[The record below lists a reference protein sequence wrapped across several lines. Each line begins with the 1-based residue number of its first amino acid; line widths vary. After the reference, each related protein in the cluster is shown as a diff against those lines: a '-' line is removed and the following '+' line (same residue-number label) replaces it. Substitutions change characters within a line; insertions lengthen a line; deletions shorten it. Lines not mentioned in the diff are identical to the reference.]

1 MELSPHGREQESSS
15 EAIAAFEAIALFGNV
30 MMDIWANE
38 GDAEKIETARIVR
51 NVGELLTSME
61 LSAADRYWHV
71 YGANPDE
78 KGSSGIDNT
87 TNLDTNMLSN
97 TTSTESH
104 YNTYPTKY
112 IKPAVGMLYDTMA
125 SFQTWFSNE
134 EVVSYGIQL
143 IPLTA
148 VAEQRDNIEWVTKVL
163 PLYKKACDR
172 ANKNR
177 NFCDANGW
185 SVVTAAL
192 LAETGHIEDALEMAS
207 LIPKSVFKSQGGDGH
222 SLTNTQALCNNTE
235 QLIVKLERMVDLISS
250 SQLYY

>member
-15 EAIAAFEAIALFGNV
+15 EAIAAFESISLYGGV
-30 MMDIWANE
+30 MMDIFSNE
-38 GDAEKIETARIVR
+38 GDAENLETARTVR
-51 NVGELLTSME
+51 NVGELLTRLE

-78 KGSSGIDNT
+78 KGSFGIDNT
-87 TNLDTNMLSN
+87 TNLDMNMMPN
-97 TTSTESH
+97 TTTIESH
-104 YNTYPTKY
+104 YSTYPTKY
-112 IKPAVGMLYDTMA
+112 NKPAVGMLYDTMA

-163 PLYKKACDR
+163 PVYKKACEK
-172 ANKNR
+172 ANKNE

-185 SVVTAAL
+185 SIVTAAL
-192 LAETGHIEDALEMAS
+192 LAETGHIDAALEMAS
-207 LIPKSVFKSQGGDGH
+207 LIPKSVFKSQGGDGN
-222 SLTNTQALCNNTE
+222 SLTNTLWFIATRKQ
-235 QLIVKLERMVDLISS
+235 S
-250 SQLYY
+250 

>member
-15 EAIAAFEAIALFGNV
+15 EAIAAFEAVALFGNI
-30 MMDIWANE
+30 MMDIFSNE
-38 GDAEKIETARIVR
+38 GDAEKLESARTVR
-51 NVGELLTSME
+51 NVGELLTSTE

-71 YGANPDE
+71 YGSNPDE
-78 KGSSGIDNT
+78 KGSFGIDNIT
-87 TNLDTNMLSN
+87 TNLDMNMISN
-97 TTSTESH
+97 TTSIESH

-112 IKPAVGMLYDTMA
+112 NKPAVGMLYDTMA

-148 VAEQRDNIEWVTKVL
+148 VADQRDNIEWVTKVL
-163 PLYKKACDR
+163 PVYKKACDT
-172 ANKNR
+172 ANKNE

-185 SVVTAAL
+185 SIVTAAL
-192 LAETGHIEDALEMAS
+192 LAEKGHVDDALEMAS

-222 SLTNTQALCNNTE
+222 SLTNTLWFIATRKQHIF
-235 QLIVKLERMVDLISS
+235 Q
-250 SQLYY
+250 

>member
-15 EAIAAFEAIALFGNV
+15 EAIAAFEAVALFGSI
-30 MMDIWANE
+30 MMDIFSNE
-38 GDAEKIETARIVR
+38 GDSEKLESARTVR

-78 KGSSGIDNT
+78 KVSSEKVNII
-87 TNLDTNMLSN
+87 TNLDMNMMSNSN
-97 TTSTESH
+97 TTTTIENH

-112 IKPAVGMLYDTMA
+112 NKPAVGMLYDTMA

-148 VAEQRDNIEWVTKVL
+148 VAEQRDSIEWVTKVL
-163 PLYKKACDR
+163 PVYKKACDR

-177 NFCDANGW
+177 E
-185 SVVTAAL
+185 L
-192 LAETGHIEDALEMAS
+192 L
-207 LIPKSVFKSQGGDGH
+207 
-222 SLTNTQALCNNTE
+222 
-235 QLIVKLERMVDLISS
+235 RR
-250 SQLYY
+250 

>member
-15 EAIAAFEAIALFGNV
+15 EAIAAFEAVALFGSI
-30 MMDIWANE
+30 MMDIFSNE
-38 GDAEKIETARIVR
+38 GDSEKLESARTVR

-78 KGSSGIDNT
+78 KVSSEKVNII
-87 TNLDTNMLSN
+87 TNLDMNMMSNSN
-97 TTSTESH
+97 TTTTIENH

-112 IKPAVGMLYDTMA
+112 NKPAVGMLYDTMA

-148 VAEQRDNIEWVTKVL
+148 VAEQRDSIEWVTKVL
-163 PLYKKACDR
+163 PVYKKACEK
-172 ANKNR
+172 ANKNE

-185 SVVTAAL
+185 SIVTAAL
-192 LAETGHIEDALEMAS
+192 LAETGHVDDALEMAS
-207 LIPKSVFKSQGGDGH
+207 LIPKSVFKSQGGDGN
-222 SLTNTQALCNNTE
+222 SLTNNHNCNTKTI
-235 QLIVKLERMVDLISS
+235 LI
-250 SQLYY
+250 

>member
-15 EAIAAFEAIALFGNV
+15 EAIAAFESIALFGSI
-30 MMDIWANE
+30 MMDIFSNE
-38 GDAEKIETARIVR
+38 GDTEKLESARTVR

-71 YGANPDE
+71 YGVNPDE
-78 KGSSGIDNT
+78 KGSSEKVNIT
-87 TNLDTNMLSN
+87 TNLDMNMMSN
-97 TTSTESH
+97 TNPIESH

-112 IKPAVGMLYDTMA
+112 NKPAVGMLYDTMA

-163 PLYKKACDR
+163 PVYKKACEK
-172 ANKNR
+172 ANKNE
-177 NFCDANGW
+177 NFCDSNGW
-185 SVVTAAL
+185 SIVTAAL
-192 LAETGHIEDALEMAS
+192 LAETGHGDDALEMAS
-207 LIPKSVFKSQGGDGH
+207 LIPKSVFKSQGGDGQ
-222 SLTNTQALCNNTE
+222 SSTNTLWFIATRKQ
-235 QLIVKLERMVDLISS
+235 QS
-250 SQLYY
+250 

>member
-15 EAIAAFEAIALFGNV
+15 EAIAAFEAVALFGSI
-30 MMDIWANE
+30 MIDIFSNE
-38 GDAEKIETARIVR
+38 GDAENLETARTVR

-78 KGSSGIDNT
+78 KGSSEKVNT
-87 TNLDTNMLSN
+87 TNLDMNMMSN
-97 TTSTESH
+97 TTTMEIH

-112 IKPAVGMLYDTMA
+112 NKPAVGMLYDTMA

-148 VAEQRDNIEWVTKVL
+148 VAEQRDSIEWVTKVL
-163 PLYKKACDR
+163 PVYKKACEK
-172 ANKNR
+172 ANKNE
-177 NFCDANGW
+177 NFCDSNGW
-185 SVVTAAL
+185 SIVTAAL
-192 LAETGHIEDALEMAS
+192 LAETGRVDDALEMAS
-207 LIPKSVFKSQGGDGH
+207 LIPKSVFKSQGGDGN
-222 SLTNTQALCNNTE
+222 SLTNTLWFIATRKQ
-235 QLIVKLERMVDLISS
+235 S
-250 SQLYY
+250 